1 MTDRRIS
8 MGLFNK
14 YRSLM
19 LQALEEIAR
28 CADVPEAD
36 LWADAD
42 ATYSAMR
49 QIIELAKE
57 KKSETP

>member
-1 MTDRRIS
+1 

>member
-1 MTDRRIS
+1 

-19 LQALEEIAR
+19 LSSLEEIAR

-36 LWADAD
+36 LWADVD
-42 ATYSAMR
+42 ATYSAMK
-49 QIIELAKE
+49 QIVELSKE
-57 KKSETP
+57 RKDEVT